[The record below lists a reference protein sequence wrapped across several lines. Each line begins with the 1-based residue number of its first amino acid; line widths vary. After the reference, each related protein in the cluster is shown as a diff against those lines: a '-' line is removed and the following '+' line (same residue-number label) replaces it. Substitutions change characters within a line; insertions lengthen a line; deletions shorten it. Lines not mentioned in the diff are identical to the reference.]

1 MSTNIPSLWIIAARS
16 EARKILEEKVD
27 SQTEI
32 INCLKEGYAGLALII
47 QTHLNIPIPPLVL
60 PSQTGSTHL
69 VSAV

>member
-32 INCLKEGYAGLALII
+32 INCLKEGYAGLALVIWFG
-47 QTHLNIPIPPLVL
+47 LGNFPL
-60 PSQTGSTHL
+60 T
-69 VSAV
+69 